1 MITEDDKKAL
11 SIIKKHIRH
20 FKKDSDGVERI
31 SFSLFKDFLPNKEE
45 FDFMLSWIK
54 KVEKER
60 KWKL

>member
-1 MITEDDKKAL
+1 MTEDDKKAL
-11 SIIKKHIRH
+11 SIIKNHIRH

-31 SFSLFKDFLPNKEE
+31 SFSIFNLPNKEE
-45 FDFMLSWIK
+45 FDFMLGWIK